1 MGEDNNITFSKSQ
14 RDKIY
19 KDMLMPLKS
28 KISQILLY
36 DTEAAMEFLQ
46 KYNVIVKNEESLGI
60 DILKKITELEF
71 QIAQYEKTQGKEKI
85 SEEQGKV
92 LMQKIEDVSAHFSQL
107 TTPEIEQELLS
118 IRKGLE
124 NFKYDNRDT
133 LERRIYAI
141 KVKLIERELQNGRT
155 DLKEMIHPE
164 DEQGIM
170 IAINDE
176 IRLLAQSKDKRI
188 QRMATQLKGKMMN
201 RNTNSLRF

>member
-1 MGEDNNITFSKSQ
+1 MGEDNNITFSEAQ

-46 KYNVIVKNEESLGI
+46 KYNAIVKNEESLGI

-71 QIAQYEKTQGKEKI
+71 QIAQYENTQGKEKI

-107 TTPEIEQELLS
+107 TTQEIEQELLS
-118 IRKGLE
+118 IRNGLE

-164 DEQGIM
+164 DEQGIL

-176 IRLLAQSKDKRI
+176 IRLLEQSKDKRI